1 MNVDAGTYMTLVI
14 PLSLLF
20 VVLGWWALVVQRA
33 RRGHKQRGRR

>member
-33 RRGHKQRGRR
+33 RRRQNPRGRR

>member
-20 VVLGWWALVVQRA
+20 AVLGWWALVVQRA
-33 RRGHKQRGRR
+33 RRRQR